1 MFQFLPSVY
10 CPLSRIANV
19 NIISV
24 VFYYSRE
31 VGIQYRL
38 ILYVV
43 HCVGVEKEADL
54 VPVFAVSLLSTIT
67 YSKC

>member
-1 MFQFLPSVY
+1 VLKSVAAVDPDAKQVSVNGLPDS
-10 CPLSRIANV
+10 S
-19 NIISV
+19 
-24 VFYYSRE
+24 
-31 VGIQYRL
+31 
-38 ILYVV
+38 YVV